1 MEAEEELRDL
11 LCKTADKEKRAYRR
25 AIVYTA
31 LPVLVGIIWLSY
43 SATRVFNLN
52 RQRRDLVGEIQTRKI
67 ELDKINVAIESAK
80 GSLTSK
86 GDCEQQAQQALTTL
100 SEAQR
105 IVKTQK
111 GVDQE
116 NTNKNQSLTSVGSKT
131 SIVATSESTK
141 DQQLVDISRAISNL
155 VQAANFSYI
164 IDHKMA
170 NKTQIIRD
178 VYSMPKMAIENCSTL
193 KITQDWTRTMI
204 DGSTKTIT
212 PVSRRWVIDL
222 KDMALDVEIA
232 QVATLNGE
240 TGEEFGLYVL

>member
-1 MEAEEELRDL
+1 
-11 LCKTADKEKRAYRR
+11 
-25 AIVYTA
+25 
-31 LPVLVGIIWLSY
+31 
-43 SATRVFNLN
+43 
-52 RQRRDLVGEIQTRKI
+52 RRDLVGEIQTRKI

-86 GDCEQQAQQALTTL
+86 GDWENTQQQALTTL

-116 NTNKNQSLTSVGSKT
+116 NTHKNQSLTSVGSKT

-170 NKTQIIRD
+170 NKTKIIRD
-178 VYSMPKMAIENCSTL
+178 
-193 KITQDWTRTMI
+193 
-204 DGSTKTIT
+204 
-212 PVSRRWVIDL
+212 
-222 KDMALDVEIA
+222 
-232 QVATLNGE
+232 
-240 TGEEFGLYVL
+240 